1 MPLLPPFR
9 SGAVLTR
16 RHFLGAGLAL
26 GATGLTGCSMD
37 GFGAGPT
44 TSTGMAP
51 PVIAPPS
58 AAFTPDSDVVGDG
71 PPTIGVLA
79 YDEVGNLSDGTPSAI
94 SQAVKLAAANFAGKP
109 STIAIHRIDGSPQS
123 LSAALDA
130 LLALKVKAII
140 GPGEDDAARSVA
152 AKTGP
157 AGITVLSLSRAGD
170 VAKRLYGAGVSY
182 DDEAATAI
190 AEVKRLGLA
199 GLVVVTSKQRGSAAL
214 ADAISRAAASASI
227 KTAMVDDAADR
238 LPDAIAKA
246 LHGLPTPAAAFFATS
261 PDGAHAAVM
270 ARGQGLPKDLPI
282 IGNAGWSLTYLS
294 PKDYAG
300 AWYAGFPLAASDGFL
315 DRFQAAFSSTPT
327 ADALIAYDLT
337 ILASALPLTGAQD
350 PYRAD
355 ILAAA
360 RGFTGQAGP
369 FSFDSRTGLVRRH
382 YQISRI
388 S

>member
-1 MPLLPPFR
+1 MPLVPPLR
-9 SGAVLTR
+9 SAARLTR
-16 RHFLGAGLAL
+16 RHFLGASLAF
-26 GATGLTGCSMD
+26 GATGLAGCSMD
-37 GFGAGPT
+37 GFGVGPT
-44 TSTGMAP
+44 TTTGMAP
-51 PVIAPPS
+51 PVVAPPS
-58 AAFTPDSDVVGDG
+58 AAFTPDSEVIGDG
-71 PPTIGVLA
+71 APTIGVLA
-79 YDEVGNLSDGTPSAI
+79 YDEVGNLSDGTPSAV

-109 STIAIHRIDGSPQS
+109 STIAIRRIDGTAQS

-140 GPGEDDAARSVA
+140 GPGEDDAARIVA
-152 AKTGP
+152 AKAGP

-170 VAKRLYGAGVSY
+170 VAKRLYGAGISY
-182 DDEAATAI
+182 DDEAASAI
-190 AEVKRLGLA
+190 AEAKRLGLA
-199 GLVVVTSKQRGSAAL
+199 GLVVVTSRQRGSAAL
-214 ADAISRAAASASI
+214 AEAMQRAAATAGIQTVVVSA
-227 KTAMVDDAADR
+227 AVDQ
-238 LPDAIAKA
+238 LPDGIAKA
-246 LHGLPTPAAAFFATS
+246 LHGLPTPVAVFFATS
-261 PDGAHAAVM
+261 PDTAHAAVA
-270 ARGQGLPKDLPI
+270 ARGQGLPRDLAV

-355 ILAAA
+355 ILTSA

-369 FSFDSRTGLVRRH
+369 FSFDSRTGLVHRH